1 MKLKLIA
8 LTLLLVACGGGGD
21 DDATAGVASLDETE
35 TTTESSV
42 APAAVEADT
51 EEQLLEF
58 AQCMRDQGIDM
69 EDPTVDANGNIGFGG
84 FGGGDG
90 PPPEGIRE
98 AALECEDFLD
108 GLQLFGRDFDLTE
121 LEDTVL
127 EFAQCMRDN
136 GYDMPDPDFSS
147 FAQPPADG
155 EGGEG
160 GRAVGPFGDIDF
172 TDPDFVA
179 AQEACEDILAE
190 FGRGPG
196 TGPGRGGDGDA

>member
-8 LTLLLVACGGGGD
+8 LTLLLAACGSGS
-21 DDATAGVASLDETE
+21 DDAAAGVASLEAAE
-35 TTTESSV
+35 TTTETTV
-42 APAAVEADT
+42 EPVAVEADT

-69 EDPTVDANGNIGFGG
+69 EDPTVDAEGNIGFGA

-90 PPPEGIRE
+90 QPPEGIRE
-98 AALECEDFLD
+98 AALECEEFLD
-108 GLQLFGRDFDLTE
+108 GIQLFGRDFDLTE
-121 LEDTVL
+121 LEDMVL

-147 FAQPPADG
+147 FGQPPADG
-155 EGGEG
+155 EGNGG
-160 GRAVGPFGDIDF
+160 GRAGGPFGDIDF
-172 TDPDFVA
+172 SDPDFIT
-179 AQEACEDILAE
+179 AQEACAEILDD

-196 TGPGRGGDGDA
+196 TGAGRGGDGDA